1 MAGFSGR
8 KYSEGMMV
16 FSLILLIKPT
26 MHPKKPIA
34 QNVLFF
40 FLPLNDTPLT
50 NFPSLALT
58 HPILKKQHTDF
69 ITAALA
75 DRDS

>member
-1 MAGFSGR
+1 
-8 KYSEGMMV
+8 MMV
-16 FSLILLIKPT
+16 FFPHIINQTNNASKEANGT
-26 MHPKKPIA
+26 ECTF
-34 QNVLFF
+34 FF

>member
-1 MAGFSGR
+1 MYF
-8 KYSEGMMV
+8 
-16 FSLILLIKPT
+16 
-26 MHPKKPIA
+26 
-34 QNVLFF
+34 FF